1 MFPCKLFKG
10 CMLYMQTGSIEL
22 FSNQVYR
29 LQCAYFR
36 LDLNIELVGLPG
48 GNMWLFMQ
56 WLCRKSC
63 PRCVQSSHGRDI
75 SLAVYTTPQNK
86 FPGIPYYMQRTYS
99 VALCMLG
106 RGQTAFGWCTSVGVP
121 LPSCASCYLSKEEQ
135 IPWMTI
141 VRSKAPSYKW
151 LHRTGE
157 DLCHKPLPCRENW
170 TLLNISL
177 YSSVCGRFVHL

>member
-1 MFPCKLFKG
+1 MTVKRGPSSQKPLTEMFSCWSLSPPVSQKLAYLPTSGCRFKPWQARMFPCKLFKG

-29 LQCAYFR
+29 PQCAYFR

-48 GNMWLFMQ
+48 GNLWLFMQ

-63 PRCVQSSHGRDI
+63 SRCVQSSHGRDI

-86 FPGIPYYMQRTYS
+86 YPGIPQYMQRTYS

-106 RGQTAFGWCTSVGVP
+106 RGQTAFG
-121 LPSCASCYLSKEEQ
+121 
-135 IPWMTI
+135 
-141 VRSKAPSYKW
+141 
-151 LHRTGE
+151 
-157 DLCHKPLPCRENW
+157 
-170 TLLNISL
+170 
-177 YSSVCGRFVHL
+177 